1 MSGKKNLINKLDE
14 NNIDN
19 SEYNSLSRQIIKNK
33 NYLNLKSLK
42 IAFFSNYTIEILEPY
57 LMVELAKKGY
67 FLNASY
73 NSYGMIENNV
83 FNAESNIYQNKF
95 DIFFIDLKFEDIF
108 PDFNNY
114 QFNLTE
120 KKAEDL
126 VLSFSNY
133 MISLLDSIR
142 NNFKSNV
149 LISNFTSSAD
159 KIESSLMNS
168 LKISRYD
175 LIYRINN
182 TLKKIVSDYP
192 QNFIHDFYTFSLNY
206 GFKNFLDVKMSY
218 LADVP
223 IKMEYQSKLSYSFS
237 NTIFS
242 VLQVPKK
249 CLVCDLDNT
258 LWGGILGE
266 DGYES
271 IQLGDSFPGNIYKDF
286 QKTILNLREIGIFIA
301 IASKNNKDEV
311 INFMKNNKDCLIKIN
326 QISVLKVNWKDK
338 ANNIREIASELNIGL
353 DSIVFF
359 DDSKHE
365 REWVKSQLP
374 EVNVI
379 EVPINPVDYKKAL
392 IESNY
397 FNKFSLSKEDKIRP
411 NLFEID
417 KKRISSKHKFK
428 NINDYIISL
437 KIKILLSP
445 LKAKN
450 ITRAVQLIKKTN
462 QFNLTTKRYNEND
475 LLLLQKKKFEIFTIR
490 IIDKYGDSGLTGVLI
505 LEPLRNRIW
514 KIDTFLLS
522 CRVLG
527 RNIEK
532 VILNFISKKLLN
544 IDAKEIVG
552 EFIPTKKNIIAKDF
566 YNNLKF
572 KKKSPN
578 LWVWELKNGI
588 IFDNNLCEIEEEYE

>member
-1 MSGKKNLINKLDE
+1 MNGKKNLINKLDK
-14 NNIDN
+14 NKIDN
-19 SEYNSLSRQIIKNK
+19 FEYNSLSRHITKNK
-33 NYLNLKSLK
+33 DYLDLKTLK

-57 LMVELAKKGY
+57 LIVELAKKGY

-73 NSYGMIENNV
+73 NNYGMIENNV
-83 FNAESNIYQNKF
+83 FNSESNIYKNNF

-120 KKAEDL
+120 KKAEEL
-126 VLSFSNY
+126 ISSFYNY
-133 MISLLDSIR
+133 MTSLLDSIR
-142 NNFKSNV
+142 NNYKSNV
-149 LISNFTSSAD
+149 IISNFTSNAD

-168 LKISRYD
+168 LKVSRYD
-175 LIYRINN
+175 LIYKANN
-182 TLKKIVSDYP
+182 TLKKILSKYS
-192 QNFIHDFYTFSLNY
+192 QTYFYDFYTFSLNH
-206 GFKNFLDVKMSY
+206 GFKNFLDAKMAY
-218 LADVP
+218 LAAVP
-223 IKMEYQSKLSYSFS
+223 IKIEYQSKLAYSFS
-237 NTIFS
+237 NTIQS
-242 VLQVPKK
+242 ILQVPKK

-258 LWGGILGE
+258 LWGGVLGE
-266 DGYES
+266 DGYEN

-286 QKTILNLREIGIFIA
+286 QKSILNLREIGIFIA

-311 INFMKNNKDCLIKIN
+311 ISFMQNNKDCLIKKN
-326 QISVLKVNWKDK
+326 HISVLKINWKDK

-379 EVPINPVDYKKAL
+379 EVPTSPVDYKKAL
-392 IESNY
+392 LESNF
-397 FNKFSLSKEDKIRP
+397 FNKFSLSEEDKIRP

-417 KKRISSKHKFK
+417 KKRILSMHKFK

-437 KIKILLSP
+437 KIKVLLSP
-445 LKAKN
+445 LKN
-450 ITRAVQLIKKTN
+450 QNMNRTVQLINKTN

-475 LLLLQKKKFEIFTIR
+475 LLLLQKKKFDVFTIR
-490 IIDKYGDSGLTGVLI
+490 VIDKFGDSGLTGVLI
-505 LEPLRNRIW
+505 LEPLQDRVW

-532 VILNFISKKLLN
+532 AIINFLSKKLLKKN
-544 IDAKEIVG
+544 AEAIYG
-552 EFIPTKKNIIAKDF
+552 EFFPTKNNIIAKDF
-566 YNNLKF
+566 YDNLKF
-572 KKKSPN
+572 TKKSST
-578 LWVWELKNGI
+578 LWMWELKDGM
-588 IFDNNLCEIEEEYE
+588 IFNNKLCEIKEENE